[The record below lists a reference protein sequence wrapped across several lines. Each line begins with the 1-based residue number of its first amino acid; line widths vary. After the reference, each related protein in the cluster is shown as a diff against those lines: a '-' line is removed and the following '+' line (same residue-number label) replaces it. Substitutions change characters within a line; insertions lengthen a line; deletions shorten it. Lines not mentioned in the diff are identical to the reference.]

1 MKSLKSLKI
10 NHHYWD
16 LVPRPTTE
24 EFTCLQSSII
34 LEGQKDP
41 IVINK
46 KNVVLDGHTRY
57 EILQNLGVK
66 EVNVRIQNFATPE
79 EEELYVIASNTNRR
93 QLNAFQKIE
102 IYYSMYE
109 KIRKESAYNHKN
121 SNSKTTKFPV
131 GGSAVR
137 YAMLIGVGEK
147 RTHAGLKLLENA
159 PELTLAKLRNGSV
172 TINQAYNAL
181 SHDNR
186 GRKYNK
192 KYNKKEKKNYPRVE
206 KLLGFLG
213 DNDRDTLLRFVKE
226 YLKEKAKY
234 G

>member
-1 MKSLKSLKI
+1 MKSLKNLKI
-10 NHHYWD
+10 NQHYWS
-16 LVPRPTTE
+16 LVPRPTRE

-46 KNVVLDGHTRY
+46 KGIVLDGHTRY
-57 EILQNLGVK
+57 EILRDLGTKKVS
-66 EVNVRIQNFATPE
+66 VRVQHFETQE
-79 EEELYVIASNTNRR
+79 EEELYVISSNTNRR

-109 KIRKESAYNHKN
+109 KIKKESTENHKY
-121 SNSKTTKFPV
+121 SNTKTKKFPT

-147 RTHAGLKLLENA
+147 RTHAGIKLLENA
-159 PELTLAKLRNGSV
+159 PELTLTKLRNGSL
-172 TINQAYNAL
+172 TINQAYNAML
-181 SHDNR
+181 KNKEPV

-192 KYNKKEKKNYPRVE
+192 TKEKNYPRVTN
-206 KLLGFLG
+206 LLNYLG
-213 DNDRDTLLRFVKE
+213 DKDRETLLRFVKE
-226 YLKEKAKY
+226 YEYEKAKY

>member
-109 KIRKESAYNHKN
+109 KIKKESMENHKY
-121 SNSKTTKFPV
+121 SNSKTKKFPT

-147 RTHAGLKLLENA
+147 RTHAGIKLLENA
-159 PELTLAKLRNGSV
+159 PELTLTKLRNGTV
-172 TINQAYNAL
+172 TINQAYN
-181 SHDNR
+181 SMVKKKKPI

-192 KYNKKEKKNYPRVE
+192 TQERNYPSVAN
-206 KLLGFLG
+206 LLIHLG
-213 DNDRDTLLRFVKE
+213 DNDRETLLRFVKE
-226 YLKEKAKY
+226 YKCEQRKY

>member
-1 MKSLKSLKI
+1 MKSINSLKI
-10 NHHYWD
+10 NEHYWD
-16 LVPRPTTE
+16 LVPRPTAE

-46 KNVVLDGHTRY
+46 KGVVLDGHTRY
-57 EILQNLGVK
+57 EIMRDLGKK
-66 EVNVRIQNFATPE
+66 EIDVRIKDFETEE

-109 KIRKESAYNHKN
+109 KLRDEAADNHKN
-121 SNSKTTKFPV
+121 SKREKKFPL

-159 PELTLAKLRNGSV
+159 PELTLTKLRNGSL
-172 TINQAYNAL
+172 TINQAYNTLMKAK
-181 SHDNR
+181 R
-186 GRKYNK
+186 PVGVRKYNK
-192 KYNKKEKKNYPRVE
+192 TQTRNYPKVAN
-206 KLLGFLG
+206 LLEFLG
-213 DNDRDTLLRFVKE
+213 NRDRETLLRFVKE
-226 YLKEKAKY
+226 YECEQRKY

>member
-1 MKSLKSLKI
+1 MKSLKTLKI
-10 NHHYWD
+10 NEHYLG

-57 EILQNLGVK
+57 EILQSLGVK
-66 EVNVRIQNFATPE
+66 EVSVRVQNFETSE

-109 KIRKESAYNHKN
+109 KIRKESADNHKN
-121 SNSKTTKFPV
+121 SHSKTKKFPT

-159 PELTLAKLRNGSV
+159 PELTLTKLRNGSL
-172 TINQAYNAL
+172 TINQGYNAL
-181 SHDNR
+181 MKVKR
-186 GRKYNK
+186 PVGVRKYNK
-192 KYNKKEKKNYPRVE
+192 TQTRNYPSVSNMLE
-206 KLLGFLG
+206 FLE
-213 DNDRDTLLRFVKE
+213 NKDRETLLRFVKE
-226 YLKEKAKY
+226 YECEQRKY